1 MPRTRVVF
9 YKNADGSVPLLDW
22 LDELDRRNRRVVL
35 KCRARLKRLGE
46 FGHEL
51 RRPVAD
57 YLRDG
62 IYELRLEAGG
72 VNYRMLYFFSGDVA
86 AVVSHGFAKEARVPQ
101 AEIRRAIGRK
111 REFEMDPDRCS
122 YYEEE
127 DN

>member
-1 MPRTRVVF
+1 VF
-9 YKNADGSVPLLDW
+9 FKNADGSVPLLDW
-22 LDELDRRNRRVVL
+22 LDELNRRNRRVVL
-35 KCRARLKRLGE
+35 KCRARIKQLRQ

-57 YLRDG
+57 YLSDG

-72 VNYRMLYFFSGDVA
+72 VNYRLLYFFSGDVA
-86 AVVSHGFAKEARVPQ
+86 AVVSHGITKEARVPQ
-101 AEIRRAIGRK
+101 AEIRRALLTK
-111 REFEMDPDRCS
+111 REFEKDPDRHS